1 MLLQICFQTLHVLGI
16 HSSLEQSLVT
26 RYQKDMRDLRVWL
39 VFWKKKR
46 NRASGIEENYD
57 LGHRHDAQRLCY
69 EGITCQRE
77 MVHAG
82 DAVQQQCRGLC
93 PEPFLWLPLAFEK
106 GPDTV
111 SRLGFLAVLLR
122 LYLCGDFCRN
132 KAFVPGSLVVCL
144 YLKTAPCR
152 GVADCSSFLACCLA
166 TWEPLV
172 SSSR

>member
-26 RYQKDMRDLRVWL
+26 RYQKDMRNLRVWL

-122 LYLCGDFCRN
+122 LYLCFAETKPLFLVRWWSACILKQPLAGVLLTVR
-132 KAFVPGSLVVCL
+132 AFW
-144 YLKTAPCR
+144 
-152 GVADCSSFLACCLA
+152 LAA
-166 TWEPLV
+166 
-172 SSSR
+172 